1 MAPNLLRRPTTP
13 CLARPARLHIA
24 APAATAAAE
33 LSAATEQGLPQVDPP
48 PTVSY
53 TQDSVNSVVVTGT
66 VLTQPQLRHLPASQ
80 VAASVRLGLRPRL
93 HRPGLPPPPLG
104 AATVNAYGALAL
116 QLAQHVHKG
125 SRLQVHGCLREDT
138 WADKV
143 TGEPRWMVKIV
154 AESLA
159 LLAPH
164 EGTAEQAAPE
174 EHAVAAEQYA
184 AAHEQAARQAA
195 PAAAGKAAAG
205 KAAPK
210 GPSKPQFT
218 ASAQTTLAMYEREG
232 LSLEAIAARRGLKL
246 SSVITHLAA
255 AGEAGAL
262 SSWQRLAGDVQ
273 LGPPGGAALS
283 PADVADAIFAVQQR
297 QQQGGDA
304 PLAALPIKAI
314 RGALEG
320 SVPAK
325 VAALLAAPEG
335 EPRLYGAIRLV
346 TAMLDHGVSFTLVHE
361 PPPPL
366 GAGPPF

>member
-1 MAPNLLRRPTTP
+1 
-13 CLARPARLHIA
+13 
-24 APAATAAAE
+24 
-33 LSAATEQGLPQVDPP
+33 
-48 PTVSY
+48 
-53 TQDSVNSVVVTGT
+53 
-66 VLTQPQLRHLPASQ
+66 
-80 VAASVRLGLRPRL
+80 
-93 HRPGLPPPPLG
+93 
-104 AATVNAYGALAL
+104 
-116 QLAQHVHKG
+116 
-125 SRLQVHGCLREDT
+125 
-138 WADKV
+138 
-143 TGEPRWMVKIV
+143 MVKIV

-255 AGEAGAL
+255 AGGRGWGAGRRQEGRRDERRLRGPASLPPLASSCGSCPAAPISSRHSSAALHAPSLLPALPPLSCRRGGRAVQLAAAGWGRAAGAA
-262 SSWQRLAGDVQ
+262 RRRRPVARRRGRCHFRGAAAPAAGRRRPPGCAAHQ
-273 LGPPGGAALS
+273 GHPGGARGVCAS
-283 PADVADAIFAVQQR
+283 K
-297 QQQGGDA
+297 GGDSWIHA
-304 PLAALPIKAI
+304 PSHRLRVGQLAQPSATTHRHPGSCRVSPPCRPALPP
-314 RGALEG
+314 GP
-320 SVPAK
+320 SSNPQ